1 MSHGCIDLVSDLV
14 FGATL
19 WKLLII
25 EPIFSMKIKFK
36 IDTENCIEIWGHSWC
51 VVVGKVSVASQI

>member
-1 MSHGCIDLVSDLV
+1 VLHEVVFISWKKALDEHRGWCINLVSFRV

-36 IDTENCIEIWGHSWC
+36 IDTEH
-51 VVVGKVSVASQI
+51 

>member
-1 MSHGCIDLVSDLV
+1 MRRGASTCQVSDCLELHC
-14 FGATL
+14 GSY
-19 WKLLII
+19 LII

-51 VVVGKVSVASQI
+51 VVGKVLESSQI